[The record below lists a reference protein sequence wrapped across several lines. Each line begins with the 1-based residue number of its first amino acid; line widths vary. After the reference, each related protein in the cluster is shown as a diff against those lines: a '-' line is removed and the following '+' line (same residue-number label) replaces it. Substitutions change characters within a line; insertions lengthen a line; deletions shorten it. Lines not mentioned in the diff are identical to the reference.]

1 MYLSQPVRWL
11 YSQSWTFQRQYVLED
26 MISHHTSSAAYDPGP
41 RHMHDHAVQDSYGI
55 VRLSTS
61 TLGVTLY
68 DIGKDFFQRS
78 PESGLRIRIKDQD
91 PA

>member
-1 MYLSQPVRWL
+1 ML
-11 YSQSWTFQRQYVLED
+11 VLRED

-55 VRLSTS
+55 VRLYTS